1 MVTPAWTFVAW
12 LSPNLWLIF
21 FVQALRYQ
29 RQQYMGAFI
38 GYAFLRVI
46 LDLNWAAMPTDPH
59 AGIRLP
65 LSLDVIGSVARC
77 VVLVAA
83 IWRVGAPDERTGAK
97 WSVAAKAGIGLPLIL
112 TIGGLQWLGVV
123 RVACF
128 VTALVFDCIWLA
140 HPYRSVSFSM
150 IHMILLTVMLGAGA
164 MAIAFYRVE
173 DGHCVQ
179 GCRGDAIDTA
189 AIAVQCAC
197 LVGWITLVSSPYF
210 VRSTR
215 RANPLAFR

>member
-1 MVTPAWTFVAW
+1 MTPIWTFCAW

-21 FVQALRYQ
+21 LVQSLRYQ

-38 GYAFLRVI
+38 CYAFLRVI

-59 AGIRLP
+59 AGIHLP
-65 LSLDVIGSVARC
+65 LSLDVVGSVARC

-83 IWRVGAPDERTGAK
+83 IWRVSAPDARTVAK
-97 WSVAAKAGIGLPLIL
+97 WGVAFKAGLGLALVL
-112 TIGGLQWLGVV
+112 TIGGLTWLGVV

-128 VTALVFDCIWLA
+128 GAAVAFDVLWLL
-140 HPYRSVSFSM
+140 HPYRSFSFSM
-150 IHMILLTVMLGAGA
+150 VHMILLTVMLGAGA
-164 MAIAFYRVE
+164 FGIAFYRVE

-197 LVGWITLVSSPYF
+197 LVGWIWMVGSRDF
-210 VRSTR
+210 VKVR
-215 RANPLAFR
+215 RNQLARIL